1 MDIGPAATPWSTPL
15 PPSQPSSP
23 VHTVRTD
30 PPGRNT
36 AWTSVRPP
44 PPGPPLSL
52 PVSQSSPPHLDTLSV
67 QIHQGVTRHGHR
79 SGRHP
84 LVHPPSQSSPPH
96 LHTLSVQIHQGVTR
110 HGHRSGRHPLVHPS
124 PSQPSSPV
132 HTVRTDPPG
141 RNTAWTSARPPPPGP
156 PLSLPPS
163 PPHLYTLSVQI
174 HQGVTRHGHR
184 SGRHPLVHPPS
195 QSSPPHLHT
204 LSVQIHQ
211 GVTRHG
217 HRSGRHPLVHPS
229 PSLPALLTCTHCPY
243 RSTRA

>member
-15 PPSQPSSP
+15 PP
-23 VHTVRTD
+23 
-30 PPGRNT
+30 
-36 AWTSVRPP
+36 
-44 PPGPPLSL
+44 
-52 PVSQSSPPHLDTLSV
+52 
-67 QIHQGVTRHGHR
+67 
-79 SGRHP
+79 
-84 LVHPPSQSSPPH
+84 SPPH

-124 PSQPSSPV
+124 PAQPSSPA

-141 RNTAWTSARPPPPGP
+141 RNTAWTSVRPPLPGP
-156 PLSLPPS
+156 PPSLPPS

-229 PSLPALLTCTHCPY
+229 PAQPSSPAHTVRTDPPGRNTAWTSVRPPLPGPPPSLPPSPPHLYTLSVQIHQGVTRHGHRSGRHSLVHPPPSLPALLTCTHCPY